1 MSHSQWLTHT
11 ILSLVSL
18 SCLLD
23 ACSFCSHS
31 QPREAL
37 GAALGA
43 AHSPHIVPLHRA
55 DRPSQHLVRL
65 ALAQATGV
73 TAQRSCFFSTF
84 FLQLSTNAWLSYTE
98 LSWNALG
105 VAFMSLNGKPEAQ
118 WEGE

>member
-1 MSHSQWLTHT
+1 MSHFKWLIHT

-43 AHSPHIVPLHRA
+43 VHSPHIVPLHRA
-55 DRPSQHLVRL
+55 DRPSKLLVTP

-84 FLQLSTNAWLSYTE
+84 FLQLSANSWLSYTE

-105 VAFMSLNGKPEAQ
+105 VALMSLNGKPEAQ
-118 WEGE
+118 REGE